1 MIKESCMLSLA
12 EMVAAVQRIIARG
25 HDAEVRA
32 APGGKFIVYE
42 LDKTRVCRGDLDD
55 LDDLDDWAHGGQ

>member
-1 MIKESCMLSLA
+1 MMKESCKLSLT
-12 EMVAAVQRIIARG
+12 EMVAAVLKILSRG

-42 LDKTRVCRGDLDD
+42 LDKTRVCREDLDG
-55 LDDLDDWAHGGQ
+55 LAHEDQ